1 MKKLLLIGLFA
12 ILSMGKANAQLV
24 ETFLGEIRMFAGNF
38 APTGWA
44 FCQGQLLPIAQNQA
58 LFALLGTTY
67 GGNGTTTFALPDLR
81 GRVPVGFGQGLGLS
95 NKDLGQQFGSE
106 TVTLTTAQMPAHSHT
121 VNAVTTEGNQN
132 LPTNSL
138 PANTKTLDKEYS
150 DANAN
155 TTMKATM
162 VNPTGGNQPFGVTQP
177 SLGVNFIIALQGIYP
192 SRN

>member
-12 ILSMGKANAQLV
+12 ILSFGKTKAQ
-24 ETFLGEIRMFAGNF
+24 EPILGEIRMFAGNF

-44 FCQGQLLPIAQNQA
+44 FCQGQLLPIAQNTA
-58 LFALLGTTY
+58 LFSLLGTTY

-81 GRVPVGFGQGLGLS
+81 GRVPVGFGQGPSLS
-95 NKDLGQQFGSE
+95 NRVIGEKFGTE

-132 LPTNSL
+132 LHTNSL

-162 VNPTGGNQPFGVTQP
+162 VNPTGGSQPFGVSQP

>member
-12 ILSMGKANAQLV
+12 ILSFGKTKAQ
-24 ETFLGEIRMFAGNF
+24 EPILGEIRMFAGNF
-38 APTGWA
+38 APYGWA
-44 FCQGQLLPIAQNQA
+44 FCQGQLLPIAQNTA
-58 LFALLGTTY
+58 LFSLLGTTY
-67 GGNGTTTFALPDLR
+67 GGDGRTTFALPDLR
-81 GRVPVGFGQGLGLS
+81 GRAPIGFGQGPGLS
-95 NKDLGQQFGSE
+95 YKDLGQQFGTE

-121 VNAVTTEGNQN
+121 VNAVTSEGNQN

-150 DANAN
+150 DAASN
-155 TTMKATM
+155 TTMKSGMIGITGSSQP
-162 VNPTGGNQPFGVTQP
+162 VNISQP